1 MIKKTGLLIG
11 FILIAI
17 LNLYSQNTSTTP
29 DIYYSS
35 PVKYEV
41 AQIKVEGVKYLDED
55 VLLQLSGLSEGQS
68 IIVPGDAITKAVKKL
83 YAEGLFSDVKIM
95 ADKIV
100 DGKIYLRIFLQ
111 ERPRL
116 SKVVY
121 IGSKKSDTKKLKER
135 LKLQAGVQVT
145 DNLIMNTKY
154 LVEKYYKEKGFYQIK
169 VDIAQRDDKDKPNNI
184 ILDIVV
190 KRKNKI
196 KISNVF
202 IAGNDEVKASKLK
215 GAMKKTKEKSLINF
229 FKSAKFIKSNYE
241 EDKFLLLEKYN
252 NLGYRDAIIVSD
264 SVVPVSD
271 KRVNIY
277 LKVKEGPKYYFN
289 NLSWVGNSVYPSD
302 ALSRQL
308 KIVKGD
314 TYNSSLLE
322 KRLKTDD
329 RSVHNQYLDNGYLFC
344 DIMPVET
351 VVGKDSIDVE
361 FRVMERQQATI
372 NKVIIEGNNTT
383 HEHVARRELFT
394 YPGDLFSKSMIIRS
408 VRELAQL
415 GHFDPEQI
423 VPTPKPNME
432 NGTVDIVYSLSEKA
446 NDQIELSG
454 GWGGGMII
462 GSVGLKLS
470 NFSIRNALN
479 PKAWRPIPRGDGQ
492 TLSLKAQTNGKY
504 YTSFSASFMEPW
516 LGGKKRNSLSTSVY
530 YTHQTGYASG
540 YDPRNSYGSMYGG
553 QAAKDDEKYM
563 DVLGASV
570 GLGRRLKWPDN
581 WFSMYN
587 ELSYQRYNLKNW
599 DYYIINN
606 GNVNNL
612 SFSTTIS
619 RNSTDSPLFPRRGSD
634 ISLKVSF
641 TPPYSLIT
649 GKDYSNVSTE
659 DRYDWIEYH
668 KWEFK
673 SKFYTP
679 LTKPQG
685 HTLVLYTGIEYGF
698 LGYYNKDRK
707 SPFEG
712 YELGG
717 DGMSGYSMYGKTFV
731 KMRGY
736 TQSALSVPLLNAN
749 GDPTRTSDAN
759 IYSKMTME
767 LRYPLSLAQ
776 SATIYALAFVEA
788 GNTWR
793 NMQEFKPFDL
803 KRSAGVGVRIFLPM
817 FGLLGIDWGYGYD
830 TPNSGRAGDAG
841 GQFSF
846 VLGKEF

>member
-11 FILIAI
+11 FILFTI
-17 LNLYSQNTSTTP
+17 LNLYSQNTSTAP
-29 DIYYSS
+29 DVYYSS
-35 PVKYEV
+35 PVKYEI

-68 IIVPGDAITKAVKKL
+68 IVVPGDAITKAVKKL

-121 IGSKKSDTKKLKER
+121 VGSKKSETKKLKER

-154 LVEKYYKEKGFYQIK
+154 LVEKFYKEKGFYQIK

-184 ILDIVV
+184 ILDIIV

-202 IAGNDEVKASKLK
+202 ITGNKEVKASKLK

-229 FKSAKFIKSNYE
+229 FKSAKFIKENYE
-241 EDKFLLLEKYN
+241 EDKYLLLEKYN
-252 NLGYRDAIIVSD
+252 DLGYRDASILAD
-264 SVVPVSD
+264 SVVPISD
-271 KRVNIY
+271 KRVNVY
-277 LKVKEGPKYYFN
+277 VSVKEGPKYYFN
-289 NLSWVGNSVYPSD
+289 NLTWVGNSVYTSD
-302 ALSRQL
+302 DLSRML
-308 KIVKGD
+308 RIIKGD
-314 TYNSSLLE
+314 TYNSSLLD
-322 KRLKTDD
+322 KRLKSDAQ
-329 RSVHNQYLDNGYLFC
+329 SVHNLYLDNGYLFC

-394 YPGDLFSKSMIIRS
+394 YPGDLFSKSLIIRS

-432 NGTVDIVYSLSEKA
+432 NGTVDIVYSLTEKA

-470 NFSIRNALN
+470 NFSMRNALN

-530 YTHQTGYASG
+530 YTHQTGFAPG
-540 YDPRNSYGSMYGG
+540 YNPNSYARRGGG

-599 DYYIINN
+599 DYYIIHN
-606 GNVNNL
+606 GHVNNF

-619 RNSTDSPLFPRRGSD
+619 RNSTDSPLYPRKGSNL
-634 ISLKVSF
+634 SLKVSF
-641 TPPYSLIT
+641 TPPYSLIS
-649 GKDYSNVSTE
+649 GKDYSNVASE
-659 DRYDWIEYH
+659 DKYDWIEYH

-712 YELGG
+712 YEVGG
-717 DGMSGYSMYGKTFV
+717 DGMSGYSNYGKTYV

-736 TQSALSVPLLNAN
+736 KQSALSARATDAN
-749 GDPTRTSDAN
+749 GDPLNGSDAN

-788 GNTWR
+788 GNSWSSI
-793 NMQEFKPFDL
+793 QKFQPFDL

-830 TPNSGRAGDAG
+830 MPNSGKASDGKS
-841 GQFSF
+841 QFSF